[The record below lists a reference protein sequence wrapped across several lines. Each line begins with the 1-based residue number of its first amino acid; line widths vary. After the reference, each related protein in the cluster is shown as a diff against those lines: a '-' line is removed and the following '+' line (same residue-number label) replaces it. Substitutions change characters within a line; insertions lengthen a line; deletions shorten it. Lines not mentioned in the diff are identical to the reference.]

1 MEPLSRNLPSARH
14 LWLGTLAVIVSA
26 ALLYFLYRGLDFAA
40 FWQALS
46 GAHLSWLVLLFFATP
61 AEQVLRAW
69 KWRQLLYDLKPIPT
83 RRYFAAIMAGYAV
96 TSIVPLGVSPLVRS
110 WLVARLE
117 HLRLATV
124 LTSAVLE
131 RFIDGV
137 VFGLLVAGFALFGT
151 IPEVEGQLRTGVAV
165 AGAGSLALFMLL
177 VFFLLRL
184 KRMLAH
190 PGSLATRLLT
200 WLTRRVPR
208 LGDLPAA
215 LLEGLIYPRSAL
227 RKLGILLASF
237 AMKLVALSH
246 FVWAGLALGVEL
258 SLSDYLFL
266 LIFASFAFILSR
278 FVRLPGGF
286 VIASSYALRLL
297 GVADETALA
306 MVLFVSFMSLLA
318 TLSIG
323 LVSLY
328 SSGLSVAELRNPR
341 TGL

>member
-1 MEPLSRNLPSARH
+1 MKPLSRTLPPARY
-14 LWLGTLAVIVSA
+14 LWLGLLAVAVSA
-26 ALLYFLYRGLDFAA
+26 ALLYFLYRDLDFAA

-46 GAHLSWLVLLFFATP
+46 TAHLGWLIFLFLATP
-61 AEQVLRAW
+61 AEQIFRAW

-96 TSIVPLGVSPLVRS
+96 TSVVPLGVSPLVRS

-117 HLRLATV
+117 HVRVATI

-137 VFGLLVAGFALFGT
+137 VFGLLVAGFALFGR

-165 AGAGSLALFMLL
+165 AGAGSLVLFMLL

-184 KRMLAH
+184 KRMLAK
-190 PGSLATRLLT
+190 PESLATRLLA

-215 LLEGLIYPRSAL
+215 LSEGLVYPRSTL
-227 RKLGILLASF
+227 RKIGILLASF

-246 FVWAGLALGVEL
+246 FVWAGLALGVRL

-286 VIASSYALRLL
+286 VIASSYALNLL

-306 MVLFVSFMSLLA
+306 MILFVSFLSLLA
-318 TLSIG
+318 TLTIG
-323 LVSLY
+323 LISLY
-328 SSGLSVAELRNPR
+328 SSGLSVAELRGSE
-341 TGL
+341 TL

>member
-110 WLVARLE
+110 WLGRAARALAPRDSSDE
-117 HLRLATV
+117 RGTRAVYRRCGVRTPGRGLRAFRHHPRGRGT
-124 LTSAVLE
+124 TSH
-131 RFIDGV
+131 RRGGGRRGQ
-137 VFGLLVAGFALFGT
+137 FGPVHASGL
-151 IPEVEGQLRTGVAV
+151 
-165 AGAGSLALFMLL
+165 
-177 VFFLLRL
+177 FLLGL

-215 LLEGLIYPRSAL
+215 LFLP
-227 RKLGILLASF
+227 
-237 AMKLVALSH
+237 
-246 FVWAGLALGVEL
+246 ALG
-258 SLSDYLFL
+258 
-266 LIFASFAFILSR
+266 
-278 FVRLPGGF
+278 
-286 VIASSYALRLL
+286 
-297 GVADETALA
+297 TA
-306 MVLFVSFMSLLA
+306 
-318 TLSIG
+318 
-323 LVSLY
+323 
-328 SSGLSVAELRNPR
+328 
-341 TGL
+341 